1 MQLRFAVTLE
11 DGTVAES
18 NFTDS
23 EPLEIHVGDGTFPEA
38 LELCLLGL
46 REGQRDTRRLYPEQA
61 WGLHDPGN
69 RQQIAL
75 RDFPPDIAPETGQI
89 IEFELPDGDEVLGTL
104 IGVTG
109 DYAEVD
115 FNHPLAGHTIEFE
128 VEIVSVAPPQ

>member
-1 MQLRFAVTLE
+1 M
-11 DGTVAES
+11 AES
-18 NFTDS
+18 NFTDR
-23 EPLEIHVGDGTFPEA
+23 EPLEIQVGDGTFPQE

-46 REGQRDTRRLYPEQA
+46 RAGQRDTRHLQPEQA

-75 RDFPPDIAPETGQI
+75 QDFPPDITPAAGQI
-89 IEFELPDGDEVLGTL
+89 IEFQLPDGNEVLGTVDQ
-104 IGVTG
+104 VTA

-115 FNHPLAGHTIEFE
+115 FNHPLAGHAIDFE